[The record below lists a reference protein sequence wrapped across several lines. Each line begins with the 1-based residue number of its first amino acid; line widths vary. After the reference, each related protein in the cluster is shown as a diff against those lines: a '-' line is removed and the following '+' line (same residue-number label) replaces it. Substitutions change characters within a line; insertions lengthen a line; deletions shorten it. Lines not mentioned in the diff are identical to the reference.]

1 MNSDQ
6 PLQVVWLKRDL
17 RLQDHAALC
26 AASLQGPLLVLYVIE
41 PAYWQLAD
49 TSRRQWEFIYESLQ
63 DMHQELV
70 RMAGRLCTVTGEITD
85 VLDILRD
92 ETGGFV
98 LHSHEETGNDWTYQR
113 DIRVAN
119 WCRTHQV
126 VWHEYPQFGV
136 RRPNPGRDD
145 WSHFWA
151 RWVSE
156 PLQSL
161 PESLTF
167 ASVPACFHQPLV
179 SPECRN
185 SAPCPGRQRGG
196 RRQAEAVLSA
206 FLTERGRA
214 YRGGISSPNTAFRA
228 CSRLSPYLAYGCLS
242 LREVRKAMLE
252 AREQHTDSRW
262 QQSLS
267 AFESRLWWHC
277 HFIQKLEDQP
287 DMESRNLHPATAELD
302 RELNPEYFEAWCSGH
317 TGWPLVDAAMRCL
330 MAQGWINFRM
340 RAMLVS
346 VACYPLWLPWQAVAE
361 YLASLFTDYEPGIH
375 YPQVQMQAG
384 TTGINIPRIYNPT
397 LQAHKLDP
405 QGDFIRRWVPEL
417 KQVPDSWIHEP
428 WKMTRPQQERYGV
441 IMGEDYPAP
450 QVVFEHAARQAKQ
463 KLTEIRDGGFHT
475 MARDIHEKHGSRKGS
490 NDRNRRSTYNNR
502 NEQATKQKES
512 QLSLF

>member
-17 RLQDHAALC
+17 RLQDHAALS
-26 AASLQGPLLVLYVIE
+26 AAARQGPVLVLYVIE
-41 PAYWQLAD
+41 PDYWQLPD

-63 DMHQELV
+63 DIHQELV
-70 RMAGRLCTVTGEITD
+70 RLGGRLCTVTGGITG
-85 VLDILRD
+85 VLDQLRE

-98 LHSHEETGNDWTYQR
+98 LHSHEETGNDWTFQR
-113 DIRVAN
+113 DLTVAD
-119 WCRTHQV
+119 WCRKQRIS
-126 VWHEYPQFGV
+126 WHEYPQFGV

-145 WSHFWA
+145 WSRFWA
-151 RWVSE
+151 HRASQPV
-156 PLQSL
+156 QVL
-161 PESLTF
+161 PESLRF
-167 ASVPACFHQPLV
+167 ASVSARFHQPLV
-179 SPECRN
+179 SPDCINRH
-185 SAPCPGRQRGG
+185 PCPGRQRGG
-196 RRQAEAVLSA
+196 RRQAMAVLTS
-206 FLTERGRA
+206 FLSERGRG
-214 YRGGISSPNTAFRA
+214 YRGGISLPNSAFRA

-242 LREVRKAMLE
+242 LREVRQAMLQ
-252 AREQHTDSRW
+252 AREQHSDSRW

-287 DMESRNLHPATAELD
+287 DMESRNLHPVTAKLD
-302 RELNPEYFEAWCSGH
+302 RELNAERFAAWQSGN

-346 VACYPLWLPWQAVAE
+346 VACYPLWLPWQPVAVH
-361 YLASLFTDYEPGIH
+361 LARLFTDYEPGIH

-397 LQAHKLDP
+397 LQARKLDP
-405 QGDFIRRWVPEL
+405 EGDFIRRWVPEL

-441 IMGEDYPAP
+441 IIGEHYPAP
-450 QVVFEHAARQAKQ
+450 QVVFEDAAREAKQ
-463 KLTEIRDGGFHT
+463 KLTDIRDGHFHVV
-475 MARDIHEKHGSRKGS
+475 ASGIQNKHGSRRGS
-490 NDRNRRSTYNNR
+490 SSTRRDDSTKNS
-502 NEQATKQKES
+502 A
-512 QLSLF
+512 QLALF